1 MSKLKLFG
9 NFGDEPKTMRAALQS
24 KYSAA
29 RTNLLMVV
37 AFTAI
42 NILML
47 AFGGGSYFLFSA
59 TVPYLITLYGMLL
72 CGMLP
77 EEVYEGMEGMF
88 FLDES
93 FFYITLVISAAILA
107 LYVICFFFS
116 KKKPVFL
123 TIGLVIFAIDTLVMV
138 LYYGISAD
146 MIMDAIFH
154 AWVLWILFSGVKAN
168 SELKKIPDEEPAIEA
183 EFRDVTEEES
193 YDGDKELE
201 DSPILRHVD
210 PMAKAR
216 ILMREEINGHTV
228 EYRRVKRTNEL
239 AIDGKV
245 YAEYIALAE
254 QPHKLRARVGG
265 HVYAVG
271 TNAQSQIFV
280 SVDENVIKTKLR
292 LI

>member
-1 MSKLKLFG
+1 MAGLFS
-9 NFGDEPKTMRAALQS
+9 NFKDDGRALRGSLQS

-37 AFTAI
+37 AFTAV
-42 NILML
+42 NIIML

-77 EEVYEGMEGMF
+77 EEVYEDMEGMF

-93 FFYITLVISAAILA
+93 FFYITLAIAAAILA

-123 TIGLVIFAIDTLVMV
+123 TVGLVIFAIDTLVMV

-146 MIMDAIFH
+146 MILDAVFH
-154 AWVLWILFSGVKAN
+154 AWVLWILFSGVRAN
-168 SELKKIPDEEPAIEA
+168 SELKKMPEDEPAIEA
-183 EFRDVTEEES
+183 EFRDITEEES

-216 ILMREEINGHTV
+216 ILMREEINGHTI

-254 QPHKLRARVGG
+254 QPHKLRARIGG

-271 TNAQSQIFV
+271 TNVNSQIFV
-280 SVDENVIKTKLR
+280 SVDEKVIRTKFR